1 MNNFTKNLYGNSIP
15 ELTGKNFTVNNKK
28 VYLKG
33 NYKENKTLIIFYAP
47 WCKHCQN
54 MVDNVNELQLNN
66 MHKFTILSVNITK
79 KSNFKLADELKI
91 SSIPKAFVLKKKNQ
105 LIPFSKQIN
114 YENLFYYINM
124 NID

>member
-15 ELTGKNFTVNNKK
+15 ELTGKNFTINNKK
-28 VYLKG
+28 VCLKG

-47 WCKHCQN
+47 WCKHCLN
-54 MVDNVNELQLNN
+54 MVDDVNELQLNN

-79 KSNFKLADELKI
+79 KFNFKLADELKI

-105 LIPFSKQIN
+105 LIPFNKQIN

>member
-28 VYLKG
+28 VFLKG

-47 WCKHCQN
+47 WCKHCLN
-54 MVDNVNELQLNN
+54 MVDDVNELQLNN